1 MSDSD
6 SKKRKMELSTP
17 EDVITKFHNLDG
29 DLICE
34 RKKSF
39 FTLLKTASQK
49 LTPTEIDYVID
60 NLNPKSYQQKLFY
73 VHAIVYFKKT
83 EQLIQV
89 LKDCNRDHIKIAM
102 RQHWFIQ
109 EAFKDMAPNT
119 LVNEFFPEVS
129 YSTRLKLLNRI
140 PCCWS
145 EEKNDDLFS
154 CLQRRYGFYV
164 ASNVLQACSATIIEK
179 ILSEHETVL
188 TINQVIYLLNKNE
201 RLFNIY
207 VDHWE
212 SIFKKPYK
220 EKNVITL
227 LAFKYP
233 KLFLELYRNEK
244 ICCDKLTA
252 SASISLLTV
261 LKEELYSDSY
271 RFGKILNARKL
282 VGSLGSE
289 FQIFCR
295 HLMPNKFED
304 LNGNSLCF
312 QLLKYVPR
320 KTRWELFTQSLNIVF
335 PHKTIKNFLEIIDET
350 ILKLNPGK
358 ELIHQWARIK
368 YENSSDDN
376 FLQYYPSSESIPVI
390 KEMINLCS
398 DMRNRQSLIKH
409 LISTCAHNND
419 LLSLDKVLE
428 YIVSRHKNE
437 EPHAYM
443 RQIQFLLTA
452 FKTEEF
458 TKEHWNFIQQQLVLM
473 RAKDVVHYSEYIDIE
488 VAFLEYAYKNDRNAF
503 KLEAIEFMKR
513 ACDNSWNYKR
523 NFENSK
529 LKYEIFLE
537 LVSCLKEVPSTSVY
551 YNDFQA
557 CIITDLVDLCKNY
570 PEKCINISDY
580 PEFVSVIETILAKD
594 EEFSYSDFQVISSI
608 LTYNMEFP
616 QFALTFLTEEKVLK
630 VLKNIANIYSIWSF
644 IESLTSKKCFSV
656 LETNILTSLID
667 QVDDNGWEL
676 RYIFKSLVVHHPK
689 IILKYINKIGYSM
702 EFCKEMKHYSHLELD
717 KKICDY
723 FINDWPEATDARK
736 ETALKIL
743 IQLLDEDEFT
753 KFFNEHLKISLTK
766 HENTDEI
773 VLNKVQKQIL
783 CSFKEVL
790 LPQKYIPLL
799 LNACD
804 GNFQEA
810 ALPSF
815 CSLFA
820 RSPEKVL
827 YSYIESMFKQN
838 PQMQE
843 CSLILSNQFLEQNY
857 VVKLIK
863 IIKPTSYCTLKF
875 ICLFALKLFVKTE
888 FEDVLNL
895 FINFT
900 NMFEEYDRGIF
911 SSFIKTKVSKKYAS
925 RYIETCWNMIE
936 RFMLAKKKSYDFLD
950 KLLAQT
956 LDEEVVKSLSSTFV
970 KNIITKYFTEG
981 DKRLSNINSFVLYC
995 LAYREEDNEINYKM
1009 IFQMLA
1015 KLSKGNICLFCYN
1028 FVEFQNNINQ
1038 RSFVDNFIQHWK
1050 QNFVAKDTINEHV
1063 MLNLL
1068 FKSMNES
1075 KEDFAKSVVDS
1086 LLRSISDVG
1095 PFVYL
1100 VYARNLDELLSK
1112 TKRFNIYDLLHLMLL
1127 YKPSSTIY
1135 IFVLNL
1141 LKPVDDEETEEVK
1154 ITYKSILGILKDSKE
1169 PIVKCC
1175 YEQYVYNNKSA
1186 F

>member
-1 MSDSD
+1 MSD

-17 EDVITKFHNLDG
+17 EEVITKFHNLDG
-29 DLICE
+29 DLIGE
-34 RKKSF
+34 RKKCF
-39 FTLLKTASQK
+39 FTLLKTASQN

-73 VHAIVYFKKT
+73 VYAIVYFKKT
-83 EQLIQV
+83 ERLIQV
-89 LKDCNRDHIKIAM
+89 LKDCNRDHIKIVM
-102 RQHWFIQ
+102 QQHWFIE

-140 PCCWS
+140 TRYWS
-145 EEKNDDLFS
+145 EEKNDELFS
-154 CLQRRYGFYV
+154 CLQQRYGFYV
-164 ASNVLQACSATIIEK
+164 ALNVLQACSATLLEE
-179 ILSEHETVL
+179 ILSEHETIL
-188 TINQVIYLLNKNE
+188 TINQVLYLLNRSD
-201 RLFNIY
+201 RLFSNY
-207 VDHWE
+207 MDHWE

-227 LAFKYP
+227 LACKYP
-233 KLFLELYRNEK
+233 ELFLELHRNEK

-252 SASISLLTV
+252 SASNSLLLV
-261 LKEELYSDSY
+261 LKEELYSDSH
-271 RFGKILNARKL
+271 RFGKILNTRKL
-282 VGSLGSE
+282 VKSLGSE
-289 FQIFCR
+289 FQIFYR

-304 LNGNSLCF
+304 LNENSLCI
-312 QLLKYVPR
+312 QLLKYVPK
-320 KTRWELFTQSLNIVF
+320 KTRWELLTQSLNTVF
-335 PHKTIKNFLEIIDET
+335 PQNSIKKFLEIIDET

-358 ELIHQWARIK
+358 DVIYQWARIK

-419 LLSLDKVLE
+419 LLCLDKVLE

-452 FKTEEF
+452 FKTEKF

-473 RAKDVVHYSEYIDIE
+473 RTKDVLHYSEYIDIE
-488 VAFLEYAYKNDRNAF
+488 VAFLEYSYKNDRDAF
-503 KLEAIEFMKR
+503 KLEATEFMKR

-523 NFENSK
+523 DFENSK
-529 LKYEIFLE
+529 LKYELFLE
-537 LVSCLKEVPSTSVY
+537 LVSLFLKEVPSTSKY
-551 YNDFQA
+551 YKDVQA
-557 CIITDLVDLCKNY
+557 CLIPELVDLCKKY

-580 PEFVSVIETILAKD
+580 PEFVSAIETILAKNK
-594 EEFSYSDFQVISSI
+594 EFSYSDFQVITSI
-608 LTYNMEFP
+608 LTYNIEFP
-616 QFALTFLTEEKVLK
+616 QFALTCLTEAKILE
-630 VLKNIANIYSIWSF
+630 VLKNITYLYSIWPF
-644 IESLTSKKCFSV
+644 IESLTSKKCLSI
-656 LETNILTSLID
+656 LETNILYSLIGQFD
-667 QVDDNGWEL
+667 ENEWEL
-676 RYIFKSLVVHHPK
+676 RYIFKSLIVHHPK
-689 IILKYINKIGYSM
+689 IILKYINKFVYSVQ
-702 EFCKEMKHYSHLELD
+702 FCKEMKHYSHLKLD
-717 KKICDY
+717 QKICDH
-723 FINDWPEATDARK
+723 FINDWSEATDERK
-736 ETALKIL
+736 ETALNIL

-753 KFFNEHLKISLTK
+753 KFFNEHLKMTLAK
-766 HENTDEI
+766 NKNADDI
-773 VLNKVQKQIL
+773 VFNKIQNQIL
-783 CSFKEVL
+783 RSFKDVL
-790 LPQKYIPLL
+790 IPQNYIPLL
-799 LNACD
+799 LNLCD
-804 GNFQEA
+804 GNLQEA

-827 YSYIESMFKQN
+827 YSYIENMFKQN
-838 PQMQE
+838 SQMQE

-857 VVKLIK
+857 VVKLLK
-863 IIKPTSYCTLKF
+863 LIKPNSYSTLKF
-875 ICLFALKLFVKTE
+875 ICLFALKVFVKTE
-888 FEDVLNL
+888 SEDVLTL

-911 SSFIKTKVSKKYAS
+911 SSFVKTKVSKKYAF
-925 RYIETCWNMIE
+925 RYIETCWKMIE
-936 RFMLAKKKSYDFLD
+936 RFMLGKKKSYDFLN
-950 KLLAQT
+950 KLLTRA
-956 LDEEVVKSLSSTFV
+956 LDEEIVKSLSSTFV
-970 KNIITKYFTEG
+970 KNIIISYFAEG

-1015 KLSKGNICLFCYN
+1015 KQSKGNICLFCYD

-1038 RSFVDNFIQHWK
+1038 QLFVDNFIQHWK
-1050 QNFVAKDTINEHV
+1050 QNFVAKDTINEHIL
-1063 MLNLL
+1063 LNLL
-1068 FKSMNES
+1068 CKSMNES
-1075 KEDFAKSVVDS
+1075 KEDFAKSVVDY

-1095 PFVYL
+1095 PFVYV
-1100 VYARNLDELLSK
+1100 VYARNLDQLLSK
-1112 TKRFNIYDLLHLMLL
+1112 TKRYNIYDLLHLMLL

-1154 ITYKSILGILKDSKE
+1154 TTYKSILGILKDSKE
-1169 PIVKCC
+1169 PIVKCS
-1175 YEQYVYNNKSA
+1175 YEQYVYNNNNA